1 MENLAGI
8 VIVAILASFGLIM
21 LVDSLVG
28 RRWLLKMQ
36 GHFNR
41 SRPYFDS
48 HRSEIESMYVRA
60 HRQLETTGKVEINTW
75 MESYYLPEFSQCQ
88 VRLQLI
94 VGTFFLV
101 FGGFTLVLILTA

>member
-1 MENLAGI
+1 
-8 VIVAILASFGLIM
+8 M
-21 LVDSLVG
+21 LVDSFVG

-48 HRSEIESMYVRA
+48 HRSEIASMYARA
-60 HRQLETTGKVEINTW
+60 HRQLETIGEVEIKTW
-75 MESYYLPEFSQCQ
+75 TESYYLPEFSNCQ

-94 VGTFFLV
+94 VGSFFLL
-101 FGGFTLVLILTA
+101 FGGLMLAVLILST